1 MAKAEYTVVG
11 TSPARRGGVER
22 VIGAGIYG
30 IDLMLKD
37 QLHGGILRNQ
47 CAHAKIVSID
57 TSEAKKIP
65 GVHAV

>member
-37 QLHGGILRNQ
+37 QLHGGILRSQ
-47 CAHAKIVSID
+47 YAHAKIVDAIQL
-57 TSEAKKIP
+57 A
-65 GVHAV
+65 AQRL